1 VTVKFPEKR
10 RDEGSHMTMRKRL
23 LGVGFVL
30 AAVLGGGY
38 VTLWLTAPQ
47 PPRHRINP
55 DSFTKIKKGMPRTE
69 VEAILRVPAG
79 DYSRIKP
86 DWDVRFDYLPGK
98 HEYWHSDAFSIWIS
112 FDDAGLVLSTAD
124 YTRQRFEESI
134 FDRLRRAL
142 GIR

>member
-1 VTVKFPEKR
+1 MPRAEVEA
-10 RDEGSHMTMRKRL
+10 L
-23 LGVGFVL
+23 LGV
-30 AAVLGGGY
+30 
-38 VTLWLTAPQ
+38 
-47 PPRHRINP
+47 R
-55 DSFTKIKKGMPRTE
+55 
-69 VEAILRVPAG
+69 AG

-124 YTRQRFEESI
+124 YTRRQFSESI
-134 FDRLRRAL
+134 FDRLRRML